1 MKIDIIITED
11 RYNNNTSSFGS
22 SFANLINNES
32 SLKKLIEE
40 NPNEIATL
48 IKYEFNEG
56 KNK

>member
-1 MKIDIIITED
+1 MEIEILITED

-40 NPNEIATL
+40 NPNEITTL
-48 IKYEFNEG
+48 NPLGEIK
-56 KNK
+56 